1 MNKGMRIVFMG
12 TPDFAV
18 RSLEILVENGCH
30 VVGVITAPDKPAGRG
45 REMRKSAVKVFA
57 EKHGLKILQ
66 PSNLKDEVFL
76 NELKALQPDLQV
88 VVAFRMLP
96 EAVWQ
101 LPAKGTFNLHASLL
115 PQYRGAAPI
124 NWAIINGER
133 ETGVS
138 TFLIDKEIDTG
149 KIIFQEKVPISNNDN
164 AGILH
169 DRLMEVGA
177 RLVLKTVKTV
187 ENGNVPS
194 VPQSELKGN
203 EVLKPAPKIFREN
216 CQIDWSR
223 GVDEL
228 YNFIRGLSPYPA
240 AYTFLVSPEGEET
253 QLKIFNVTKELGQ
266 ARKPG
271 GIETDGKTELRI
283 AAADGSLLVNELQL
297 AGKKRMKTGDF
308 LRGFTVSEHWKCQ

>member
-133 ETGVS
+133 ETVVS